1 MLGIERGHL
10 RRRILTPA
18 VMSTPPASA
27 SRFAPTRF
35 GWALL
40 AACCSVNVFSRGLG
54 DSFVVFLLPLSE
66 SFNWSRASATGIYGL
81 ALMTTGLSGI
91 LVGAM
96 VDRFGPRPV
105 LSLGLTLLCAAF
117 ISAPY
122 LDSLLQ
128 FQLALGLSAGFGVA
142 CSGNVVHAGLVGRW
156 FGGRMGM
163 ATGLMF
169 GAPALGVL
177 VMIPLAQALVE
188 AYGWREAYHL
198 LALMLIPAALVV
210 LLFPWGRALS
220 RPASSRPISSDGAAT
235 WTFAR
240 AIRTRA
246 FWALFG
252 VYFFTSVSMYGL
264 TTQTVAYLI
273 EVGFAPLTAASAFGA
288 NALVATLG
296 MFGFGILSDRL
307 GQRRMGEI
315 TFWLTA
321 SGMALLWILGHHPSL
336 WLLYAYVLVF
346 GAGQGSRGPIIT
358 ALTSRLFAGGSL
370 GRIYGG
376 ITAGFGFGA
385 GVGSWA
391 GGALHDWTGGYDWVF
406 AFSVVVI
413 MMGWLCMRA
422 LPRHVQ
428 D

>member
-1 MLGIERGHL
+1 M
-10 RRRILTPA
+10 T
-18 VMSTPPASA
+18 TPPMTTPPPTARSA
-27 SRFAPTRF
+27 PARFA
-35 GWALL
+35 WAVL
-40 AACCSVNVFSRGLG
+40 AACCSINVFSRGLG

-66 SFNWSRASATGIYGL
+66 TFHWSRASATGIYGL

-105 LSLGLTLLCAAF
+105 LTLGLALLGLVF
-117 ISAPY
+117 VSAPY
-122 LDSLLQ
+122 LESLLQ
-128 FQLALGLSAGFGVA
+128 FQLALGFAAGFGVA
-142 CSGNVVHAGLVGRW
+142 CSGNVVHAGIVGRW

-177 VMIPLAQALVE
+177 LLIPIAQALVE
-188 AYGWREAYHL
+188 AYGWRSAYHI
-198 LALMLIPAALVV
+198 LALSLIPAALIV
-210 LLFPWGRALS
+210 LFFPWGRAII
-220 RPASSRPISSDGAAT
+220 RPAAARPAGGDASVS
-235 WTFAR
+235 WTLRR
-240 AIRTRA
+240 AMRTRP

-252 VYFFTSVSMYGL
+252 VYFFTSVAMYGL

-273 EVGFAPLTAASAFGA
+273 EMGFAPLTAASAFGA

-296 MFGFGILSDRL
+296 MFGFGIMSDRL

-321 SGMALLWILGHHPSL
+321 SGMVLLWLLGHYPSP

-358 ALTSRLFAGGSL
+358 ALTSKIFAGGSL
-370 GRIYGG
+370 GRIYGA

-391 GGALHDWTGGYDWVF
+391 GGALQDWTQGYDWVF
-406 AFSVVVI
+406 AFSITVI
-413 MMGWLCMRA
+413 MMGWLCMRT

>member
-1 MLGIERGHL
+1 M
-10 RRRILTPA
+10 
-18 VMSTPPASA
+18 
-27 SRFAPTRF
+27 
-35 GWALL
+35 

-66 SFNWSRASATGIYGL
+66 TFQWSRASVAGIYGL
-81 ALMTTGLSGI
+81 SLMTTGLSGI

-105 LSLGLTLLCAAF
+105 LVLGLMLLCATF
-117 ISAPY
+117 LSAPY
-122 LDSLLQ
+122 LETLLQ
-128 FQLALGLSAGFGVA
+128 FQIMLGFAAGFGVA

-163 ATGLMF
+163 ATGIMF

-177 VMIPLAQALVE
+177 LLIPTAQWLVE
-188 AYGWREAYHL
+188 AHGWRDAYHY
-198 LALMLIPAALVV
+198 LALGLIPPTLVV
-210 LLFPWGRALS
+210 LLFPWGRALQ
-220 RPASSRPISSDGAAT
+220 RPASAKPSSAPGGAN
-235 WTFAR
+235 WTLAR
-240 AIRTRA
+240 AIRTRQ

-252 VYFFTSVSMYGL
+252 VYFFTSVSMYAL
-264 TTQTVAYLI
+264 NTQTVAYLI
-273 EVGFAPLTAASAFGA
+273 EMGFAPLTAASAFGA

-296 MFGFGILSDRL
+296 MLGFGILSDRL

-321 SGMALLWILGHHPSL
+321 AGMVLLWILGHHPSL
-336 WLLYAYVLVF
+336 WLLYAYVMVF

-358 ALTSRLFAGGSL
+358 ALTSKIFAGGSL

-391 GGALHDWTGGYDWVF
+391 GGALHDWDGGYDWVF
-406 AFSVVVI
+406 AFSLAVI
-413 MMGWLCMRA
+413 MLGWLCMRA
-422 LPRHVQ
+422 LPRRVQ